1 MSICP
6 LASSFASA
14 VIINQSFLILYVI
27 EFSARSGLMIVA
39 ATQIKRGMT
48 IKLNNELYRV
58 FSFQH
63 ITPGN
68 WRGMVQTKLKSLK
81 SGSII
86 EHRFRSED
94 RLERAFLETHEVE
107 YLYADGDDYY
117 FMNTETYEQFHL
129 SAATLEDSIPYMV
142 PNIKMK
148 IEFYETSPIGV
159 ELPASVELRVVSTEP
174 GLRGATV
181 SNVNKP
187 ATLETGLVIQVPPF
201 VNEGELIRV
210 DTSEGKYMERV
221 KV

>member
-1 MSICP
+1 MK
-6 LASSFASA
+6 
-14 VIINQSFLILYVI
+14 
-27 EFSARSGLMIVA
+27 ERLMIA

-63 ITPGN
+63 VTPGN

-117 FMNTETYEQFHL
+117 FMNTETYEQFSL
-129 SAATLEDSIPYMV
+129 PADTLEDNIPYMV

-148 IEFYETSPIGV
+148 IEFYETKPMGV

-174 GLRGATV
+174 ALRGATV

-221 KV
+221 KS

>member
-1 MSICP
+1 M
-6 LASSFASA
+6 
-14 VIINQSFLILYVI
+14 
-27 EFSARSGLMIVA
+27 GLSEMMIA

-48 IKLNNELYRV
+48 IKLNGELYRV

-68 WRGMVQTKLKSLK
+68 WRGMVQTKLKSVK

-94 RLERAFLETHEVE
+94 RIDQAYLETHEVE
-107 YLYADGDDYY
+107 YLYSDGSDYY
-117 FMNTETYEQFHL
+117 FMNTKSFEQFHL
-129 SAATLEDSIPYMV
+129 PSDLLEDAIPFMM
-142 PNIKMK
+142 PNIKLQ
-148 IEFYETSPIGV
+148 IEFYEGKPIGV
-159 ELPASVELRVVSTEP
+159 EMPASVELRVVSTEP
-174 GLRGATV
+174 ALRGATV

-210 DTSEGKYMERV
+210 DTNEGKYLERV
-221 KV
+221 KA

>member
-1 MSICP
+1 
-6 LASSFASA
+6 
-14 VIINQSFLILYVI
+14 
-27 EFSARSGLMIVA
+27 MIVA

-48 IKLNNELYRV
+48 IKHNGELYRV

-94 RLERAFLETHEVE
+94 RVEQAYLETHEVE
-107 YLYADGDDYY
+107 YLYSDGSDYY
-117 FMNTETYEQFHL
+117 FMNTETFEQFHL
-129 SAATLEDSIPYMV
+129 PSDLLADSIPYMI
-142 PNIKMK
+142 PNIKLQ
-148 IEFYETSPIGV
+148 IEFYEGKPMGV
-159 ELPASVELRVVSTEP
+159 EMPPSVELRVVSTEP
-174 GLRGATV
+174 ALRGATV

-221 KV
+221 KA